1 VNQLP
6 DDLGD
11 RDEALAAALAE
22 LIAAEYRRRRE
33 LERWRAN
40 EVAADAPS
48 VPEPANSKLERR

>member
-1 VNQLP
+1 MKHLL

-11 RDEALAAALAE
+11 RDEALAAALAD

-40 EVAADAPS
+40 EVVDAPS
-48 VPEPANSKLERR
+48 VPEPASSKLERR